1 MNKLP
6 QGQRLH
12 TQCPTVSQ
20 HQECEHS
27 LGGSPAQGY
36 TRSHK
41 VYRGT
46 CSHRQPQPLIQAC
59 RCRWQNSVP
68 HSCRPEAFS
77 SSRLVHT
84 PCPVVPSGGGA
95 PMIVASRRG
104 SLDPAGKVAPACGND
119 PLRWSPLTGSKS
131 QVHLQWREEGITL
144 SMKTGDPPRGRLP
157 H

>member
-20 HQECEHS
+20 HRECEHS

-46 CSHRQPQPLIQAC
+46 CSHRQP
-59 RCRWQNSVP
+59 
-68 HSCRPEAFS
+68 HSGSPVSLAEFS

-84 PCPVVPSGGGA
+84 PCPVVPSRGGA

-104 SLDPAGKVAPACGND
+104 SLGPAGKVAPACGSD